1 MEGYHLYQMIVLVFS
16 SVGHLRLT
24 YLYAIGYG
32 TPLIVTLSSVFAIGF
47 KNLKETDSYL

>member
-16 SVGHLRLT
+16 NVGHLRLI

-32 TPLIVTLSSVFAIGF
+32 APLLIAFSAYLGIGF